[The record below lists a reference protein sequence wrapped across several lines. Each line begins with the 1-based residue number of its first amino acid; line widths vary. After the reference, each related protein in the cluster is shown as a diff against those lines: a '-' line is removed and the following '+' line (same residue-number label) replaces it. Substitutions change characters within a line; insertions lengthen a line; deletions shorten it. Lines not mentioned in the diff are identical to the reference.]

1 MADATVATK
10 RSLLQRLILTFV
22 SERTA
27 RDMEAHSRA
36 WKLVCS
42 ACGGSTSVWDAGG
55 IRWKATRGSKTFT
68 WIRCSACGQ
77 RTRHRLAH
85 ESDAPA

>member
-1 MADATVATK
+1 MTDATVATK
-10 RSLLQRLILTFV
+10 RSLLQRLILALV
-22 SERTA
+22 PAATA

-42 ACGGSTSVWDAGG
+42 ACDGRTSVWDVGG

-77 RTRHRLAH
+77 RTRHRLEH
-85 ESDAPA
+85 ESDRPA